1 MADIFSAIRKPLANL
16 FAGVYAA
23 INAKFDTL
31 DEDLE
36 STIETALETAVP
48 TALETALP
56 TSLNTALPDAI
67 IENIGAA
74 IKKAAITLNGMAYTP
89 VNFGD
94 DSAAILEST
103 ITGPFDVS
111 GVGNGGTLI
120 LDIDG
125 SGEQTATI
133 NYTQGKSVSGA
144 SPSTDISGESD
155 SKFKIS
161 VDGDTA
167 EEVTLTVGSLNSGA
181 LIAAAM
187 QTGIRA
193 LGGKKALVTVTHN
206 DVEAGKY
213 CIVSA
218 DGGTGSAVVITAAEN
233 GSITEELKIGTAAG
247 GTETAGTGDC
257 VSAKAV
263 TAAEIAAVCVTD
275 ITGATM
281 TDNDGKILIT
291 SDTEGVDSSIV
302 AGNSTL
308 KTVLG
313 IAQNAAGYGA
323 QGLNLDDA
331 EDGNYVVNATL
342 KNVTSLAGKCL
353 SVANRTVTGF
363 RVYCETTAATDA
375 IDLIIM

>member
-31 DEDLE
+31 DSDLE
-36 STIETALETAVP
+36 TTVETALGAALP
-48 TALETALP
+48 AALETTVPA
-56 TSLNTALPDAI
+56 AVEEAVPDAV
-67 IENIGAA
+67 AA
-74 IKKAAITLNGMAYTP
+74 IIKKGVITLNGLAFTP
-89 VNFGD
+89 VLFGD
-94 DSAAILEST
+94 DSAATLEST
-103 ITGPFDVS
+103 VTGPFDIS
-111 GVGNGGTLI
+111 GVGDGGTLI
-120 LDIDG
+120 LNIDG
-125 SGEQTATI
+125 DGEQTATV
-133 NYTQGKSVSGA
+133 NYTKGKSVSLA

-193 LGGKKALVTVTHN
+193 LGGKKASVTVTYD

-218 DGGTGSAVVITAAEN
+218 DGGTGSAVVITPATT
-233 GSITEELKIGTAAG
+233 GSITEELKIGVAAG
-247 GTETAGTGDC
+247 GVETAGTGDC
-257 VSAKAV
+257 ISAKAI
-263 TAAEIAAVCVTD
+263 TAAEVAAVCTTD
-275 ITGATM
+275 ITGAVVS
-281 TDNDGKILIT
+281 NHGGKILII
-291 SDTEGVDSSIV
+291 SDTEGVDSSII

-308 KTVLG
+308 KTALG

-331 EDGNYVVNATL
+331 ADANYVVNATL
-342 KNVTSLAGKCL
+342 KNVTSPAAKGL
-353 SVANRTVTGF
+353 SVTDRATTGF
-363 RVYCETTAATDA
+363 RVYCETAAATDA
-375 IDLIIM
+375 VDLIII

>member
-36 STIETALETAVP
+36 TTVETALGAALPAALETAVP
-48 TALETALP
+48 AVVEEAV
-56 TSLNTALPDAI
+56 PDAV
-67 IENIGAA
+67 AA
-74 IKKAAITLNGMAYTP
+74 IIKKGGITLNGLAYTP
-89 VNFGD
+89 VLFGD

-103 ITGPFDVS
+103 VTGPFDIS
-111 GVGNGGTLI
+111 GVGDGGTLI
-120 LDIDG
+120 LAVDG
-125 SGEQTATI
+125 GEAQTATI

-193 LGGKKALVTVTHN
+193 LGGKKALVTVTYD

-233 GSITEELKIGTAAG
+233 GSITEELKIGTVAG

-263 TAAEIAAVCVTD
+263 IAAEIAAVCTTD
-275 ITGATM
+275 ITGATV

-323 QGLNLDDA
+323 QGLGLDDA

-353 SVANRTVTGF
+353 SVANRTATGF
-363 RVYCETTAATDA
+363 RVYCETTAATDDV
-375 IDLIIM
+375 DLIIM